1 MGNEEPFIS
10 GNSSVFFLFS
20 QCLNRPKTPKQCYHP
35 IAQKETSNSTDIAS
49 QNRRTKRPSDSRN
62 WPIKYKSTE
71 WLSQAKIFSDVC
83 WTEYVD
89 MTRSGVRKVFMN
101 GFWKLGKISKGLET
115 HLFQPSFRYEKIFV
129 WKKNFWKYWYIYPGK
144 GLVSSVR

>member
-71 WLSQAKIFSDVC
+71 WLSQAKIFSEWFRNVC
-83 WTEYVD
+83 RTEYICGYD
-89 MTRSGVRKVFMN
+89 KKWGQGVREVFMN

-115 HLFQPSFRYEKIFV
+115 HLFQPSFRYEKNCV
-129 WKKNFWKYWYIYPGK
+129 T
-144 GLVSSVR
+144 LVLY